1 MSRRA
6 VLWVAFV
13 IVHVGVAVLGY
24 LLPTEPMGDVYKVYQ
39 PWSTAAITGHG
50 IVGITE
56 PWCIRSSRSS
66 R

>member
-24 LLPTEPMGDVYKVYQ
+24 LLPTEPMGDVYKVYH
-39 PWSTAAITGHG
+39 PWATATHCSSA
-50 IVGITE
+50 
-56 PWCIRSSRSS
+56 RSSR
-66 R
+66 